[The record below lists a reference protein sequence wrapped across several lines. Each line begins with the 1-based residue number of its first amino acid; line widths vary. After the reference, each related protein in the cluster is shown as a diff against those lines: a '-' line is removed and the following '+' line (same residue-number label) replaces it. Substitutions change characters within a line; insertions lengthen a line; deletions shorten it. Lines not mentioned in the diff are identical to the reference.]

1 MKTLTDFIRESEDQ
15 VLPPEETKKSLLALI
30 SSNFFRFAN
39 SEKTDTRSLL
49 MLIAALGILSAGDD
63 LQSLN
68 IARRLA
74 TGALS
79 RGNLKQ
85 K

>member
-39 SEKTDTRSLL
+39 SEKNRYTFFINAYCGFRYSE
-49 MLIAALGILSAGDD
+49 
-63 LQSLN
+63 
-68 IARRLA
+68 RR
-74 TGALS
+74 
-79 RGNLKQ
+79 
-85 K
+85 

>member
-1 MKTLTDFIRESEDQ
+1 MKKFNEFISEADDQ
-15 VLPPEETKKSLLALI
+15 MDPTETKKALLNLI
-30 SSNFFRFAN
+30 SSNFFRFAS
-39 SEKTDTRSLL
+39 SEKTDERSLL
-49 MLIAALGILSAGDD
+49 MLIAALGILSSGDD
-63 LQSLN
+63 IQSLN

>member
-1 MKTLTDFIRESEDQ
+1 M
-15 VLPPEETKKSLLALI
+15 
-30 SSNFFRFAN
+30 AN

-79 RGNLKQ
+79 RGTR
-85 K
+85 